1 MRRKYSFRTFTITV
15 LSVDAAFLLLGG
27 YPTVYT
33 YGFSALAGMILAL
46 VITTANVLVG
56 YGVIIHMMD
65 ELSMEDFMKRVFGS
79 MGVRMF
85 ILLGLITAVLL
96 DKKIHHGSFI
106 ISLIISY
113 ICKSVIEIYYINKN
127 SQRTQMTMN
136 SDH

>member
-1 MRRKYSFRTFTITV
+1 MRRKYSFRTFIITV

-27 YPTVYT
+27 YQVTHVY
-33 YGFSALAGMILAL
+33 GLSALIGMILAL
-46 VITTANVLVG
+46 MITTANVLVG
-56 YGVIIHMMD
+56 YGLIIRMID

-85 ILLGLITAVLL
+85 ILLGLIVAVLL

-106 ISLIISY
+106 ISLFISY

-127 SQRTQMTMN
+127 SQRTQITMN
-136 SDH
+136 SDQ